1 MNTKQIAVI
10 LLGTLTL
17 PVAAAD
23 INGYR
28 FLSGGATMDRDGWIG
43 SLVDAGDEDLKVS
56 SLGGYVHGSYDFDN
70 QVFIEASARYLKNRQ
85 LSFFAGLGYYFPCD
99 ENSSFYLLGGISRF
113 GQLVN
118 FKEIIQTEEV
128 KTIANPIQG
137 QSVTIKVRGKEQPYS
152 STIRVTDVTEMEIE
166 TNIKAGLAPMVELG
180 YKIAFNE
187 RLGIRA
193 ALQGSYNKLL
203 WEEKHTSKIDRRSR
217 GGHASSSGARN
228 FGEKRVNVGLAFSGQ
243 YALTEQLALEA
254 GYSWSCS
261 SPTEKLEFQSKERIH
276 LGQLGLR
283 YLF

>member
-43 SLVDAGDEDLKVS
+43 SLVDAGEDLKAS

-70 QVFIEASARYLKNRQ
+70 QLFIEASARYLKNRQ

-99 ENSSFYLLGGISRF
+99 ENSSFYLLGGISRS
-113 GQLVN
+113 GQLIN
-118 FKEIIQTEEV
+118 FKENTKIEEP

-137 QSVTIKVRGKEQPYS
+137 QSVTVIAGAVEQPYS
-152 STIRVTDVTEMEIE
+152 KTIPVTDITEMELE
-166 TNIKAGLAPMVELG
+166 TNIKAGLAPRVELG
-180 YKIAFNE
+180 YKVAFNQQ
-187 RLGIRA
+187 LGVRA
-193 ALQGSYNKLL
+193 ALQGSYDKLS
-203 WEEKHTSKIDRRSR
+203 WEEKSTSKIDQRST
-217 GGHASSSGARN
+217 
-228 FGEKRVNVGLAFSGQ
+228 GEKKTVSGTESISEKQVTVGLALSGQ

-261 SPTEKLEFQSKERIH
+261 SPTEKLEFQSKEGIH
-276 LGQLGLR
+276 RGQLGLR

>member
-43 SLVDAGDEDLKVS
+43 SLVDAGEDLKAS

-70 QVFIEASARYLKNRQ
+70 QLFIEASAHYLKNRQ

-99 ENSSFYLLGGISRF
+99 ENSSFYLLGGISRP
-113 GQLVN
+113 GQLIN
-118 FKEIIQTEEV
+118 FKENTKIEEP

-137 QSVTIKVRGKEQPYS
+137 QSVTITAGGVEQPYS
-152 STIRVTDVTEMEIE
+152 KTIPVTDITEMELE
-166 TNIKAGLAPMVELG
+166 TNIKAGLAPRVELG
-180 YKIAFNE
+180 YKVAFNQQ
-187 RLGIRA
+187 LGVRA
-193 ALQGSYNKLL
+193 ALQGSYDKLS
-203 WEEKHTSKIDRRSR
+203 WEEKSTSKIDQRST
-217 GGHASSSGARN
+217 GKKTTLSNTENIS
-228 FGEKRVNVGLAFSGQ
+228 EKQVTVGLAFSGQ
-243 YALTEQLALEA
+243 YAFTEQLALEV
-254 GYSWSCS
+254 GYRWSCWT
-261 SPTEKLEFQSKERIH
+261 PTKELEFEPKNGAHR
-276 LGQLGLR
+276 GQIGLR

>member
-43 SLVDAGDEDLKVS
+43 SLVDAGEDLKAS

-70 QVFIEASARYLKNRQ
+70 QLFIAASAHYLKNRQ

-99 ENSSFYLLGGISRF
+99 ENSSFYLLGGISRS
-113 GQLVN
+113 GQLIN
-118 FKEIIQTEEV
+118 FKKNTKIEEP

-137 QSVTIKVRGKEQPYS
+137 QSVTIIAGGVKQPYS
-152 STIRVTDVTEMEIE
+152 ETMTVTDITEMELE
-166 TNIKAGLAPMVELG
+166 PNIKAGLAPRVELG
-180 YKIAFNE
+180 YKVAFNE

-193 ALQGSYNKLL
+193 ALQGSYNKLFG
-203 WEEKHTSKIDRRSR
+203 EIKQISKIDQRST
-217 GGHASSSGARN
+217 
-228 FGEKRVNVGLAFSGQ
+228 GEKKTVSGTKKSISEKQVTVGLALSGQ

-261 SPTEKLEFQSKERIH
+261 SPTEKLKFQPKKGIH
-276 LGQLGLR
+276 RGQLGLR